1 LAPAEAIPE
10 RLAYVADT
18 LGLLKKELAGQKA
31 LLGFGGSPW
40 TLATYMVEGGSSDDF
55 ERIKQLFYTD
65 RVLFDAL
72 LEKLTAALITYFQMQ
87 IRAGADAIQIFDSW
101 GGIIAGPDYEAASLR
116 WIRRIV
122 AALPKDFPV
131 ILYAKGTSPQ
141 LTDQAFS
148 GVKVLSVDWTNDL
161 AIVRRNLPANVAV
174 QGNLDPVLMCTT
186 PEIVRHE
193 AGRLLESMRGTAG
206 HIFNLGHGITPQ
218 ARLECM
224 QALVD
229 TVTGWH

>member
-1 LAPAEAIPE
+1 
-10 RLAYVADT
+10 
-18 LGLLKKELAGQKA
+18 
-31 LLGFGGSPW
+31 
-40 TLATYMVEGGSSDDF
+40 
-55 ERIKQLFYTD
+55 
-65 RVLFDAL
+65 
-72 LEKLTAALITYFQMQ
+72 
-87 IRAGADAIQIFDSW
+87 
-101 GGIIAGPDYEAASLR
+101 
-116 WIRRIV
+116 
-122 AALPKDFPV
+122 
-131 ILYAKGTSPQ
+131 
-141 LTDQAFS
+141 
-148 GVKVLSVDWTNDL
+148 VDWTNDL